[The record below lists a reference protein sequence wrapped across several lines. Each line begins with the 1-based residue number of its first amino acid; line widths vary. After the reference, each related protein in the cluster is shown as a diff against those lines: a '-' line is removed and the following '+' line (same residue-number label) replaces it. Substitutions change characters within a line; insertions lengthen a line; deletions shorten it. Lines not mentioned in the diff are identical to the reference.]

1 MGQEGALGLP
11 ELALAAQLSKAT
23 IDPCLSLA
31 SLRLPDTAFQ
41 V

>member
-11 ELALAAQLSKAT
+11 ELVLTAQLSQAT
-23 IDPCLSLA
+23 VDPCLSLA